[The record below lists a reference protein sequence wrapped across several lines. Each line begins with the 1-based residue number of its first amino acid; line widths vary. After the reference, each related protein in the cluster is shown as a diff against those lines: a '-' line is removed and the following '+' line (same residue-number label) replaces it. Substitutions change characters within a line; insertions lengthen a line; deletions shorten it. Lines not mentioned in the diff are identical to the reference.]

1 MKINVNGKAFV
12 VNGII
17 DDNVETK
24 IYVGKEDDIADLLSD
39 IIGDTVV
46 EVVDEDG
53 TIRNSIS
60 ATYINGRMVETK
72 TSKWFEFSKKTI
84 SEDTKLSALMS
95 QITDL
100 ELALCEIYESLGV

>member
-24 IYVGKEDDIADLLSD
+24 IYVGKDDEIADLLFD

-46 EVVDEDG
+46 EVVDEDEN
-53 TIRNSIS
+53 IRNSIS

-72 TSKWFEFSKKTI
+72 ASKWFEFSKKVM
-84 SEDTKLSALMS
+84 SDNAKVSALMA

>member
-24 IYVGKEDDIADLLSD
+24 IYVGKDDIADLLSD

-72 TSKWFEFSKKTI
+72 VSKWFEFSKKTI
-84 SEDTKLSALMS
+84 SEDTKLSDLMT